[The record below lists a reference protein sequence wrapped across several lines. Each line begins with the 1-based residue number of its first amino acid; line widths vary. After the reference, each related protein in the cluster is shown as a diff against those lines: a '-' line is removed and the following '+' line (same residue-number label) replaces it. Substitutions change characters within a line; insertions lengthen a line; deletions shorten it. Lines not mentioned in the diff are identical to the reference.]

1 LLPLASHTLPL
12 ALTGLFVVFLTF
24 EFTIVTGLSLFTEIL
39 PGARA
44 TMMSSNV
51 AAIRHRTGDWRFYRR
66 PVWLAAGCW
75 TGLVSAAICV
85 LALACL
91 AWGCGTEI

>member
-1 LLPLASHTLPL
+1 
-12 ALTGLFVVFLTF
+12 LFFVFLTF
-24 EFTIVTGLSLFTEIL
+24 EFTIVTALSLFTEIL

-51 AAIRHRTGDWRFYRR
+51 AAMSIGRVIGASIGGL
-66 PVWLAAGCW
+66 VWLAGGLPA
-75 TGLVSAAICV
+75 TGSVSAGICG

-91 AWGCGTEI
+91 VWGLRDWRA